1 MAEMRALSVRE
12 LTDQAINKLP
22 WARRKSAQWMMR
34 RHGEEIVDHMIAKL
48 CDEPECSDCVPM
60 MNAEGFD
67 GSMKL
72 AIDPDKIAKWI
83 ELILKY
89 LPIILAFF
97 K

>member
-1 MAEMRALSVRE
+1 MAELKALSVRE
-12 LTDQAINKLP
+12 LTEQAIEQLP
-22 WARRKSAQWMMR
+22 WAKRISARWMMR
-34 RHGEEIVDHMIAKL
+34 RHGDEIVAHMVANL
-48 CDEPECSDCVPM
+48 VDEPECCDCVPM
-60 MNAEGFD
+60 MNAV
-67 GSMKL
+67 GSSGDMKL